1 MADAGA
7 RQLGARHFVADMI
20 LGHQHARD
28 RDLAAADVRVRIDA
42 ARHHD
47 AAVQRVFVSDSGV
60 GRGRNDA
67 AVLDE
72 DIANLAVDTVLGI
85 VDFAAG
91 ELGEHS

>member
-1 MADAGA
+1 
-7 RQLGARHFVADMI
+7 MI
-20 LGHQHARD
+20 LRHQHARD
-28 RDLAAADVRVRIDA
+28 RNLAAADVRVRVDA

-47 AAVQRVFVSDSGV
+47 AAVQRVLVIDSGI

-67 AVLDE
+67 AVFNE
-72 DIANLAVDTVLGI
+72 DIANLAVDPVLGI

>member
-1 MADAGA
+1 
-7 RQLGARHFVADMI
+7 MI
-20 LGHQHARD
+20 LRHQHARD
-28 RDLAAADVRVRIDA
+28 GDLAAADVRVRVDA

-47 AAVQRVFVSDSGV
+47 SAVQRVLVGHSGI

-72 DIANLAVDTVLGI
+72 DIADLAVDTVLGI